1 MELVPFKPEA
11 GALVESGGG
20 AHGDS
25 IPAMVAAQ
33 QELLHAQ
40 VDQLQLLV
48 VAQCRLT
55 GVNPLAQEMAAGA
68 LSIKI
73 GKKPRDLLNPK
84 AVKSMQSLFAMKD
97 TIGKKE
103 TREIS
108 ASFGVTVTQVRE
120 FFASQ
125 RTRVRKLVR
134 LSREKALRIESSK
147 APDNVCSISTEQT
160 PVDIEAHA
168 QVIEP
173 LRTLEPLE
181 AQQISLP
188 HLVVPQISLQLPV
201 VPQSCAIPVAPI
213 GVMQPTEAKT
223 NPDPI
228 QKETKQEE
236 VAGVESEDKK
246 FLESIFVLMRKE
258 NTFSG
263 QVKLMESILQ
273 INNVTV
279 LSWFLTMGGLAIVST
294 WLGQAVTEEQ
304 TTVILVVFK
313 VLLHLPLHKALPAH
327 MSTVLQT
334 INRLRFYRTQDI
346 SSNARNLLSRLSK
359 VLVRSQALKKSQKD
373 LICKQRISEI
383 LRDESWKSEVD
394 ITEDILALTD
404 DASESRMP
412 EPRKT
417 PLLLTASA
425 DESNKKSSLQTKSKE
440 KRKVLLVEHPNR
452 KAAGKN
458 VNPVRSTS
466 TNNSRP
472 LSADDIQKAK
482 MRAMFMQEKYGKVDT
497 SKVTEKPHMMEIQK
511 PSGLVDSNVPLVPR
525 TPLTSII
532 KQPVDPSP
540 STSKQS
546 TLSPPDKPEIAV
558 SLKLNVTAKE
568 NFIEKLDS
576 KRVIWHIPP
585 AWNKHPA
592 IKLLEEQGMAIF
604 CSDMRIEKLPVIPHK
619 QTWGS
624 YYHNFRQF
632 IATVPL
638 FVGRLAKVWID
649 PAWSLGAGENSK
661 EFEVQT
667 QRNRREK
674 ETFYASL
681 KDIPLN
687 PKGPWD
693 VEMDFDD
700 SLTPEIPIE
709 QPPDADAMETDSV
722 STAPPNIVVPVVDKQ
737 IGSTSSVSPAVAAG
751 ANGAASEPDLELLAV
766 LLKNPQLVF
775 ALTSNQGGTLP
786 SEQTV
791 ALLDMLKQT
800 GLGLSELVNSL
811 ANNSGVQ
818 KEPES
823 GPEAIPA
830 SLPSPTPPKDLIA
843 RDGWSSEFPSQV
855 RTQNLQHA
863 HLPNRANAPPVASS
877 VQQSFSNV
885 VSSLPSQPYASASAL
900 PAQTRTNMTS
910 LPQSVISVN
919 PSTQHVAP
927 MNNLLS
933 RATVHQHTQSYAL
946 TSDPAAV
953 AVHHQPAV
961 NKLAHEVQSIS
972 HPAVSHSSV
981 AESHASYTSYTWQ
994 SSVAT
999 IAATG
1004 RNATPDRWA
1013 APARTTNSFNAA
1025 PSNSNHVTYPNQNAY
1040 SNHST
1045 QATTYNSYGSAPVS
1059 SHSLHPGQGLDRN
1072 GYTHAAEY
1080 QTTTA
1085 RDALRRNSRSPELG
1099 AGAVYGSSSQGYVPE
1114 PSRQW
1119 NYGQQ
1124 SYNPEPSSRQW
1135 SSGQQSYNTV
1145 TAEPSRQWS
1154 SGQQSYSNPPEP
1166 SRQWSSSAH
1175 AQPSYNPE
1183 PSRPW
1188 NSGHQSQNPEAS
1200 RQWSHHHGKQE
1211 RYNPTDGR
1219 NSYDQHWRR

>member
-125 RTRVRKLVR
+125 RTRVRKFVR

-279 LSWFLTMGGLAIVST
+279 LSWFLTMGGLAIVSM

-346 SSNARNLLSRLSK
+346 SSKARNLLSRLSK

-576 KRVIWHIPP
+576 KRVIWQIPP
-585 AWNKHPA
+585 
-592 IKLLEEQGMAIF
+592 E
-604 CSDMRIEKLPVIPHK
+604 
-619 QTWGS
+619 
-624 YYHNFRQF
+624 
-632 IATVPL
+632 
-638 FVGRLAKVWID
+638 VWID

-910 LPQSVISVN
+910 LPQSMISVN

-946 TSDPAAV
+946 TSDPVAV

-1154 SGQQSYSNPPEP
+1154 SGQQSYSNPAEP

>member
-1 MELVPFKPEA
+1 MELVPFKPAA

-20 AHGDS
+20 GGGAYAGWDS

-40 VDQLQLLV
+40 VDQLQRLV

-84 AVKSMQSLFAMKD
+84 AVKFMQSLFAVKD

-108 ASFGVTVTQVRE
+108 ATFGVTVTQVRE

-125 RTRVRKLVR
+125 RTRVRKFVR

-147 APDNVCSISTEQT
+147 VPDNVCSISTEQT
-160 PVDIEAHA
+160 PVDIEANA

-181 AQQISLP
+181 VQQIPLQ
-188 HLVVPQISLQLPV
+188 HVVVPQIYLQLPV
-201 VPQSCAIPVAPI
+201 VPQSCATSVAPTGI
-213 GVMQPTEAKT
+213 MQPIDAKT
-223 NPDPI
+223 TPDSV

-236 VAGVESEDKK
+236 VAAGVESEDKK
-246 FLESIFVLMRKE
+246 FLESIFALMRKE

-294 WLGQAVTEEQ
+294 WLSEAVTEEQ
-304 TTVILVVFK
+304 TTVILVIFK

-346 SSNARNLLSRLSK
+346 SSKARNLLSRLSK

-394 ITEDILALTD
+394 ITEEILALTE

-417 PLLLTASA
+417 PLLLTASP
-425 DESNKKSSLQTKSKE
+425 DESNKKGSLQTKSKE
-440 KRKVLLVEHPNR
+440 RRKVLLVEHPNR

-458 VNPVRSTS
+458 VIPTRSKS

-497 SKVTEKPHMMEIQK
+497 SKVTERSHATEIQK
-511 PSGLVDSNVPLVPR
+511 QTGLVDSNAPLVPR
-525 TPLTSII
+525 SPLTSIS

-546 TLSPPDKPEIAV
+546 TVSPSDMPEIPV
-558 SLKLNVTAKE
+558 SSKLNITTKE
-568 NFIEKLDS
+568 NFTEKLDS
-576 KRVIWHIPP
+576 KRVIWQTPP
-585 AWNKHPA
+585 
-592 IKLLEEQGMAIF
+592 
-604 CSDMRIEKLPVIPHK
+604 DVR
-619 QTWGS
+619 
-624 YYHNFRQF
+624 
-632 IATVPL
+632 
-638 FVGRLAKVWID
+638 ID

-687 PKGPWD
+687 PKDPWD

-700 SLTPEIPIE
+700 SLTPEIPID
-709 QPPDADAMETDSV
+709 QPPDADAMETDSL
-722 STAPPNIVVPVVDKQ
+722 STAPPNIGVPVVDKQ
-737 IGSTSSVSPAVAAG
+737 VGSTSSVSPAVASG
-751 ANGAASEPDLELLAV
+751 SNGASSEPDLELLAV

-775 ALTSNQGGTLP
+775 ALTSNQGEALP

-811 ANNSGVQ
+811 GNNSGVQ

-823 GPEAIPA
+823 GPEAIPT
-830 SLPSPTPPKDLIA
+830 SLPSPTPPKDLAA
-843 RDGWSSEFPSQV
+843 RDGWRSEFPAEV
-855 RTQNLQHA
+855 RTPNLQQA
-863 HLPNRANAPPVASS
+863 HLPNRANAPPISS
-877 VQQSFSNV
+877 TVQQSFSNV
-885 VSSLPSQPYASASAL
+885 S
-900 PAQTRTNMTS
+900 
-910 LPQSVISVN
+910 ISVN
-919 PSTQHVAP
+919 LSTQHVAP
-927 MNNLLS
+927 MNDLLS
-933 RATVHQHTQSYAL
+933 RTTVHHHTQSYAL
-946 TSDPAAV
+946 ASDPV
-953 AVHHQPAV
+953 AVDVHRQPAM
-961 NKLAHEVQSIS
+961 NKLAHEVQNIS
-972 HPAVSHSSV
+972 HPAVVAHSSV
-981 AESHASYTSYTWQ
+981 AEPHASYTSQTWQ
-994 SSVAT
+994 PSAASVAT
-999 IAATG
+999 TG

-1013 APARTTNSFNAA
+1013 ARTTSSFNVA
-1025 PSNSNHVTYPNQNAY
+1025 PSNPVTYANQNVY
-1040 SNHST
+1040 CNHST
-1045 QATTYNSYGSAPVS
+1045 TQSTYNAYGSTPVS
-1059 SHSLHPGQGLDRN
+1059 SHSLLPGQGLERN
-1072 GYTHAAEY
+1072 GYTHTAEY
-1080 QTTTA
+1080 QTMTA

-1099 AGAVYGSSSQGYVPE
+1099 ASAALYGSSSQGYVPE

-1124 SYNPEPSSRQW
+1124 SYNPEPSRGQQSYIPEPSRGQQNYNPEPSRQW
-1135 SSGQQSYNTV
+1135 NSGQQSYNPT
-1145 TAEPSRQWS
+1145 EPARQWS
-1154 SGQQSYSNPPEP
+1154 SGQQSYSNPAET
-1166 SRQWSSSAH
+1166 SRQWSS
-1175 AQPSYNPE
+1175 AQQSYNPE
-1183 PSRPW
+1183 PSRQW
-1188 NSGHQSQNPEAS
+1188 NSGHQSQNPES
-1200 RQWSHHHGKQE
+1200 LRQWSHHGKQE
-1211 RYNPTDGR
+1211 RYNNPTDGR

>member
-1 MELVPFKPEA
+1 MELVPLKPAA
-11 GALVESGGG
+11 GALVESSGGG
-20 AHGDS
+20 AAFGDS
-25 IPAMVAAQ
+25 IPATVAAQ
-33 QELLHAQ
+33 QEMLHAQ
-40 VDQLQLLV
+40 VDQLRRLV

-68 LSIKI
+68 LCIKI
-73 GKKPRDLLNPK
+73 GKRPRDLLNPK
-84 AVKSMQSLFAMKD
+84 AVKSMQSLFAVKD

-108 ASFGVTVTQVRE
+108 ASCGVTVTQVRE

-125 RTRVRKLVR
+125 RTQVRKFVR
-134 LSREKALRIESSK
+134 LSREKALRLQSSK
-147 APDNVCSISTEQT
+147 APDNLCYISSEQA

-173 LRTLEPLE
+173 LRTLEPLDV
-181 AQQISLP
+181 QQSSLQ
-188 HLVVPQISLQLPV
+188 HVMVPQISSQLPV
-201 VPQSCAIPVAPI
+201 VPPSYAIPVAPTDI
-213 GVMQPTEAKT
+213 MQVTVQLTDAKT
-223 NPDPI
+223 NSDSI
-228 QKETKQEE
+228 QKETKQDG
-236 VAGVESEDKK
+236 VSTGVESEDKK
-246 FLESIFVLMRKE
+246 FLESIFALMRKE

-294 WLGQAVTEEQ
+294 WLGEAVNEEQ
-304 TTVILVVFK
+304 TTVILVIFK
-313 VLLHLPLHKALPAH
+313 LLLHLPLHKALPAH

-346 SSNARNLLSRLSK
+346 SSKARNLLSRLSK
-359 VLVRSQALKKSQKD
+359 VLVRSQALKKSQKN
-373 LICKQRISEI
+373 LICKQRINEI
-383 LRDESWKSEVD
+383 LRDESWKSEVG
-394 ITEDILALTD
+394 ITEGILALTE

-412 EPRKT
+412 EAKKT

-440 KRKVLLVEHPNR
+440 RRKVLLVEHPNR
-452 KAAGKN
+452 KAVGKN
-458 VNPVRSTS
+458 VNPARSTS
-466 TNNSRP
+466 TNSSRP

-497 SKVTEKPHMMEIQK
+497 SKVTDKPHTMEIQK
-511 PSGLVDSNVPLVPR
+511 SSGLVDSNAPLVPR
-525 TPLTSII
+525 SPLTSII
-532 KQPVDPSP
+532 KQSVDPSP

-546 TLSPPDKPEIAV
+546 ILSPPDKPEVPV
-558 SLKLNVTAKE
+558 SSKLNIATQE
-568 NFIEKLDS
+568 NIIEKFDS
-576 KRVIWHIPP
+576 KRVLWQIPP
-585 AWNKHPA
+585 
-592 IKLLEEQGMAIF
+592 
-604 CSDMRIEKLPVIPHK
+604 D
-619 QTWGS
+619 
-624 YYHNFRQF
+624 
-632 IATVPL
+632 
-638 FVGRLAKVWID
+638 VWID
-649 PAWSLGAGENSK
+649 PAWSLGTGENSK

-674 ETFYASL
+674 ETFYTSL

-687 PKGPWD
+687 PKDPWD

-700 SLTPEIPIE
+700 SLTPEIPID
-709 QPPDADAMETDSV
+709 QPPDADAMETNSV
-722 STAPPNIVVPVVDKQ
+722 GTAPPNIEVPVADKQ
-737 IGSTSSVSPAVAAG
+737 VGSTSLISPVVAAG

-800 GLGLSELVNSL
+800 GLGLSELVNGL

-823 GPEAIPA
+823 GPETIPT
-830 SLPSPTPPKDLIA
+830 SLPSPTPPKDLAA
-843 RDGWSSEFPSQV
+843 RDGWRSEFPSQM
-855 RTQNLQHA
+855 RTSNLQRT
-863 HLPNRANAPPVASS
+863 HLPNRANVPPIAST

-900 PAQTRTNMTS
+900 PAQIQTNI
-910 LPQSVISVN
+910 LALAQSSISVN

-946 TSDPAAV
+946 ASDPIAV
-953 AVHHQPAV
+953 AVHQQPAV
-961 NKLAHEVQSIS
+961 NKLAHEVQNIS
-972 HPAVSHSSV
+972 HPSTTHSSV
-981 AESHASYTSYTWQ
+981 PEPHASHTSHTWQ
-994 SSVAT
+994 PSAATVAT
-999 IAATG
+999 TG
-1004 RNATPDRWA
+1004 RNATPDRWST
-1013 APARTTNSFNAA
+1013 RTTSAFNVA
-1025 PSNSNHVTYPNQNAY
+1025 PSNPVTYPKQNAY

-1045 QATTYNSYGSAPVS
+1045 KGTTYNAYGSTPVT
-1059 SHSLHPGQGLDRN
+1059 SHSLLPGQGRDRN
-1072 GYTHAAEY
+1072 GYTHTTEY
-1080 QTTTA
+1080 QTTA

-1099 AGAVYGSSSQGYVPE
+1099 AGAVYGGSQSYVPE

-1119 NYGQQ
+1119 SYGQQ
-1124 SYNPEPSSRQW
+1124 SYNP
-1135 SSGQQSYNTV
+1135 
-1145 TAEPSRQWS
+1145 EPSRQWS
-1154 SGQQSYSNPPEP
+1154 SGQQSYNSAEPSRQWSSQQQQQQQGYNNPAEP
-1166 SRQWSSSAH
+1166 SRQWSSS
-1175 AQPSYNPE
+1175 QQQGYNPE
-1183 PSRPW
+1183 PSRLW
-1188 NSGHQSQNPEAS
+1188 NSGRQSQNPEAP
-1200 RQWSHHHGKQE
+1200 RQWNQHGKQE

-1219 NSYDQHWRR
+1219 NSYDQRWRR